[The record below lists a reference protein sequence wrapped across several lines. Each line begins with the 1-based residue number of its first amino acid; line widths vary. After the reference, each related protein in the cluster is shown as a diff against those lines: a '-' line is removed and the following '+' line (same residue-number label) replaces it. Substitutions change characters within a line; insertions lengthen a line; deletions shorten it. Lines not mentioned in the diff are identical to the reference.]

1 MFDFNV
7 GISEVDFQIHLDS
20 LNESVREEFGF
31 SENDDGGEH
40 LT

>member
-7 GISEVDFQIHLDS
+7 GISEVDFQIHLDI
-20 LNESVREEFGF
+20 LNKSVREEFGF
-31 SENDDGGEH
+31 SENDDEDDH